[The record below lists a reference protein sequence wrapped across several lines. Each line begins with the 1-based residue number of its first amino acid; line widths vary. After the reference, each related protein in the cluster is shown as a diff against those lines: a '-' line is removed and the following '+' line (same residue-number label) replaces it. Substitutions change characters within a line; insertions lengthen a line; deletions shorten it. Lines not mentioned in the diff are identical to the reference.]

1 MAPPAQTGGR
11 CAGVRVVYRH
21 LVVIPLV
28 QADCLAA
35 EKVNGRQEYHITIP
49 LTEGFQDRQPNRAA
63 LLRVKLTAHDIAP
76 GHRGGELG
84 SVFRR
89 GDDHVVTFSR
99 IKGVDKIHTVP
110 SSTPASRGCRRPAEN
125 EGRSSRCGEFYTPGE
140 QPLHRHHL
148 AGEQAKPL
156 PSAKLPALLKQK
168 LHAQADAQNGLALGR
183 FLPDHPVQ
191 TGRRSFSAASAKRPT
206 PGERVYR
213 PGGAPPGPR

>member
-1 MAPPAQTGGR
+1 MTGRLVVRPVLAPSRSTRWRWVGPRPLKLADGVQ
-11 CAGVRVVYRH
+11 GVRVVYRH

-28 QADCLAA
+28 QAGPPAA
-35 EKVNGRQEYHITIP
+35 EKCNAGKSIISPFP
-49 LTEGFQDRQPNRAA
+49 LTEGFQDRQPNRAT

-110 SSTPASRGCRRPAEN
+110 LLHPGQQGMPPAGREN

-140 QPLHRHHL
+140 QP
-148 AGEQAKPL
+148 
-156 PSAKLPALLKQK
+156 
-168 LHAQADAQNGLALGR
+168 
-183 FLPDHPVQ
+183 
-191 TGRRSFSAASAKRPT
+191 
-206 PGERVYR
+206 
-213 PGGAPPGPR
+213 PP